1 MKIQYLIVALLGAMF
16 AAGSA
21 QAAVKVQTVEYK
33 QGDANLE
40 GWLVYDTAVRGK
52 RPGVLV
58 FPAFWGAGD
67 HEKDVAQKLAKMGYV
82 AFVAD
87 IYGKGIRPDT
97 RPAAGAEA
105 GKYMKDRALLLARAQ
120 AALDQLRQAPMVDT
134 SKLAAIGY
142 CFGGAPALDL
152 MRNGAPLVDVVT
164 FHGSL
169 GAPAN
174 VEDAKNIKSHV
185 LVLHGAV
192 DPVVN
197 AQAVAN
203 FEKEMTDDNVDW
215 QVVLYG
221 PHVVHAFTDNTHPA
235 DPSGNSA
242 YNADADKRSWQAMSD
257 LFKNTL

>member
-1 MKIQYLIVALLGAMF
+1 MRMKILVAALCGIAF

-33 QGDANLE
+33 QGDTALE
-40 GWLVYDTAVRGK
+40 GWLVYNTANKGK
-52 RPGVLV
+52 RPGVIIY
-58 FPAFWGAGD
+58 PAFWGPSA

-97 RPAAGAEA
+97 RPAAGAES

-120 AALDQLRQAPMVDT
+120 AGFDQLRQSKMVDT
-134 SKLAAIGY
+134 AKLAAIGY
-142 CFGGAPALDL
+142 CFGGAPALD
-152 MRNGAPLVDVVT
+152 MARSGAPLVDVVT

-169 GAPAN
+169 ATPTPEN
-174 VEDAKNIKSHV
+174 AKNIKGHV
-185 LVLHGAV
+185 LVLHGAA

-197 AQAVAN
+197 TQTVAA
-203 FEKEMTDDNVDW
+203 FEKEMTDAGVDW

-221 PHVVHAFTDNTHPA
+221 PHVVHAFTDNGHPA
-235 DPSGNSA
+235 DPSGSSA
-242 YNADADKRSWQAMSD
+242 YDAVANKRSWEAMSD